1 MCYIETSN
9 LDGETNLKVNTPVLL
24 VDTNNSEIWLVDL
37 QIRSSL
43 QATADLTSE
52 QQLSRL
58 TGIVEAELPNR

>member
-9 LDGETNLKVNTPVLL
+9 LDGETNVKVSTPALL
-24 VDTNNSEIWLVDL
+24 VDTNNTEIWLVDL

-58 TGIVEAELPNR
+58 SGIVEAELPNR